1 MWTRLL
7 AAMLALAA
15 ASVPAYADTV
25 ADFYKG
31 KQINLI
37 VGYGPGGGYDVYG
50 RLVARHI
57 GRHIPGNPNVVVQ
70 NMPGA
75 GSLRAANFIFS
86 AAPKDGTSFGI
97 FARNMPLLG
106 ILGGNPNVQFDA
118 RKFTWLGSSSSFVT
132 DAYLMIVRADAPVKT
147 IEDARR
153 PGGPQLV
160 LGGTAEGATG
170 NDVPVLLRDT
180 LGLNIR
186 LIAGYTDSNALFL
199 AIDRGEIQ
207 GRTTDYS
214 SIKTNRPDWLKPNS
228 GMNVL
233 LQFARATRHPDFP
246 NVPTARELARTD
258 AARSLV
264 ELGEL
269 PYTLARPFA
278 APTDA
283 ARSLIE
289 LAELPYT
296 LSRPFA
302 APPGVPAE
310 RAKALQDAFLA
321 AHKDPQLLEEAA
333 RLQLDITPIS
343 GDEILAHIERISKAP
358 ADQLDY
364 IRKLLAENKGG

>member
-1 MWTRLL
+1 MGKGLV
-7 AAMLALAA
+7 AATVAFMALAA
-15 ASVPAYADTV
+15 PSARADAV

-31 KQINLI
+31 KQVSVI
-37 VGYGPGGGYDVYG
+37 VGYGPGGGYDVYA

-75 GSLRAANFIFS
+75 GSLRAANFIYS
-86 AAPKDGTSFGI
+86 AAPKDGTAFGI

-106 ILGGNPNVQFDA
+106 IMGGNANVQFDA

-160 LGGTAEGATG
+160 LGGTGEGATG
-170 NDVPVLLRDT
+170 NDVPIILRDT
-180 LGLNIR
+180 LGLNIK
-186 LIAGYTDSNALFL
+186 LITGYPDSNAIFL
-199 AIDRGEIQ
+199 AIDRGEVQ

-214 SIKTNRPDWLKPNS
+214 SIRAGRPEWLKPN
-228 GMNVL
+228 GGRNVL

-246 NVPTARELARTD
+246 NVPTARELA
-258 AARSLV
+258 
-264 ELGEL
+264 
-269 PYTLARPFA
+269 
-278 APTDA
+278 PTEA

-302 APPGVPAE
+302 APPGLPPE
-310 RAKALQDAFLA
+310 RAKALQAAFLA
-321 AHKDPQLLEEAA
+321 VHKDPQLLEEAA
-333 RLQLDITPIS
+333 RLQLDITPI
-343 GDEILAHIERISKAP
+343 GGEEILALIERISKAP
-358 ADQLDY
+358 PDQLDY